1 MRLKCSG
8 CLRSCAEKK
17 RHMCRVINADMYRRV
32 KREDTGSVGK
42 DSNEKEMMP
51 KNEFE
56 TVPVQLT
63 VLWYYE

>member
-1 MRLKCSG
+1 
-8 CLRSCAEKK
+8 
-17 RHMCRVINADMYRRV
+17 MCRVINANMYRRV